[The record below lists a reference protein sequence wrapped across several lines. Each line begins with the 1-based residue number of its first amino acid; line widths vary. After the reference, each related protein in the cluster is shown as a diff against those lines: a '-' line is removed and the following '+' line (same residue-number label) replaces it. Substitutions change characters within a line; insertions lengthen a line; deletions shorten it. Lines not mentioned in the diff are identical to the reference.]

1 MKLTQRVLRTVA
13 FVGVSTAAP
22 LAAAIP
28 VHAGII
34 AKPLPGAVVTADVD
48 PGGGGEVA
56 DFPPG
61 PGAVA

>member
-48 PGGGGEVA
+48 PGGGEVA
-56 DFPPG
+56 DFAPG